1 MAEPKKP
8 SIPGPHEPDFDA
20 AVKETLE
27 IITGRRPN
35 VPKIAKL
42 ASTATTADIINKVNE
57 LLDRLQT

>member
-8 SIPGPHEPDFDA
+8 SIPSPSDPSFNE

-35 VPKIAKL
+35 VAKL
-42 ASTATTADIINKVNE
+42 AKLEGAASTSDIINKINE
-57 LLDRLQT
+57 LLDRIQ

>member
-1 MAEPKKP
+1 MAEPRKP
-8 SIPGPHEPDFDA
+8 AIPGPDEPGFDV

-35 VPKIAKL
+35 VPKITKL

-57 LLDRLQT
+57 ILDRLQT

>member
-8 SIPGPHEPDFDA
+8 ALPSPSDPAFND

-35 VPKIAKL
+35 VAKVAKL
-42 ASTATTADIINKVNE
+42 ASTATTANIIEKVNE
-57 LLDRLQT
+57 LLDRLQ